1 MLGTPLKESR
11 GSLHILIIFLFFF
24 LHFFYE
30 TRLSAYPVHMR
41 IYRGVAVHLSC

>member
-11 GSLHILIIFLFFF
+11 GSLYILIIYIFFF
-24 LHFFYE
+24 FAFFYE
-30 TRLSAYPVHMR
+30 TRLSAYPVYMR